1 MAKLSLIFPPL
12 SCKFLSLQGHL
23 CGTQRSSRLWKVH
36 AKEAIHSWNWPVR
49 TGDSLGDTYWYPPL
63 LLSGCDTMNPKDLK
77 CPWEV
82 TLWGKKRK
90 KPSCKWGE
98 NISFRKKLHVVLTA
112 NAKPWF
118 PSQGDPGPKRP
129 ETMRMDPW
137 WGRGTHWPGPLNYTY
152 PCPLFK
158 LHVSTPKTQWS
169 LGPIVCSSS

>member
-1 MAKLSLIFPPL
+1 MPLNVKHKQHLLLTKEAGLCERLKSAGWQWQLDLHQDSFPPL

-23 CGTQRSSRLWKVH
+23 RGTQRSSRLCKVH
-36 AKEAIHSWNWPVR
+36 AKEAIHSWNWPGR

-90 KPSCKWGE
+90 KPSWKWGG

-112 NAKPWF
+112 NAKSWF
-118 PSQGDPGPKRP
+118 RSQGDPGQKRP

-137 WGRGTHWPGPLNYTY
+137 WGRGTH
-152 PCPLFK
+152 
-158 LHVSTPKTQWS
+158 
-169 LGPIVCSSS
+169 